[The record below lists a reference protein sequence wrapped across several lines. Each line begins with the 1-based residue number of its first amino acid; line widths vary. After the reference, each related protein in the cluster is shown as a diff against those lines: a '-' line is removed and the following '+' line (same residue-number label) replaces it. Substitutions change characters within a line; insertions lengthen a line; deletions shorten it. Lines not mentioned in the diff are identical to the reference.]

1 MFAPAPAYSPA
12 DLPLALAHS
21 SRAKAAEYKPPMSSH
36 EELEFERWAS
46 RFPEFYEPGT
56 REEKEFQ
63 LTRKLILAAR
73 RWTTHADDHVRRKTG
88 HSRARWQTLSALAFS
103 EGPVATLELAAR
115 VSVRWPT
122 LIRMLNHLE
131 QEDLIRREQ
140 DPNDKRSRLV
150 SITPQG
156 RRVIGRVQDVLDPV
170 RTRALADF
178 SNQELVATERMLDRL
193 FEVLVRESAHEGPDT
208 T

>member
-1 MFAPAPAYSPA
+1 MTS
-12 DLPLALAHS
+12 
-21 SRAKAAEYKPPMSSH
+21 K
-36 EELEFERWAS
+36 EEVGFERWAS

-103 EGPVATLELAAR
+103 EGPVATMELATR

-122 LIRMLNHLE
+122 VIRMLNHLE
-131 QEDLIRREQ
+131 EEGLIRREL
-140 DPNDKRSRLV
+140 DPTDKRSRLV
-150 SITPQG
+150 SITAQG

-178 SNQELVATERMLDRL
+178 SNEELVATERMLDRL
-193 FEVLVRESAHEGPDT
+193 FAVLVRESARDGPDAS
-208 T
+208 